1 MEQEKQVGDVA
12 ADYLHNYP
20 DFKRDFAKGFF
31 LGESDGKYY
40 FYERGLITNVEEYN
54 VPNNISN
61 FFSGSIVRSNGVRYF
76 PSKMVL
82 EAFVR
87 EQTLEA
93 FKADGCSDC
102 NSMGIFHE
110 GGANIECSHCSGT
123 GRRGHVEIS
132 ANFPFIA
139 EQLCLETIR
148 RVEQA
153 LPLSEGINGWHHFV
167 VRLEE
172 LAVSHKGKIVQIE
185 GIDHYLFAHEEDLVI
200 QFATAD
206 DAHTFSWK
214 FAEPQRGFKVSKK
227 LMVKLIERQ
236 KFSV

>member
-1 MEQEKQVGDVA
+1 METQPEKPKGDVA

-20 DFKRDFAKGFF
+20 DFKRDYAKGFF

-40 FYERGLITNVEEYN
+40 FYERGQITSVEEYN

-61 FFSGSIVRSNGVRYF
+61 FFSGAIIRSNGVQYF

-93 FKADGCSDC
+93 IKEGKEEFELRAD
-102 NSMGIFHE
+102 
-110 GGANIECSHCSGT
+110 
-123 GRRGHVEIS
+123 
-132 ANFPFIA
+132 FPFTA
-139 EQLCLETIR
+139 EALCLETIR
-148 RVEQA
+148 RLEQT
-153 LPLSEGINGWHHFV
+153 LPLSEGINGWNHFV
-167 VRLEE
+167 VRLEQ

-206 DAHTFSWK
+206 DINTFTWK
-214 FAEPQRGFKVSKK
+214 FTEPQRGFKVSKK